1 MTKTSK
7 WIFGILSTLFLVFV
21 VMVFSIMYYVFHDDE
36 NEEVASGSNGTI
48 ALIELKEPIVSSEN
62 TVRLFKK
69 YRANSAVKAIVF
81 RVESP
86 GGGVAASQE
95 IYEEVKKTRDS
106 GKPVVVSMGAMA
118 ASGGYYVSCGANKIV
133 ANPGTITGSI
143 GVISQFMH
151 FNQLLDKIGVS
162 STTIKSGKL
171 KDAGSPMRAPTEED
185 RKYFQEMIDDVYGQF
200 VAVVSNERKLPL
212 DLVKTLADGRVY
224 TGKRAYELG
233 LVDTLGTYEDA
244 IVIAGKLANIKG
256 TPATIREKKKEKIS
270 DMLFGNVKNEV
281 VGLKNE
287 LLNHPL
293 LQYSITQP

>member
-7 WIFGILSTLFLVFV
+7 WVFGIITAIVLAFV
-21 VMVFSIMYYVFHDDE
+21 VMIFSVMFYVFNDDE
-36 NEEVASGSNGTI
+36 NEDVVTGSNGTI

-69 YRANSAVKAIVF
+69 YRENSSVKAIVF

-118 ASGGYYVSCGANKIV
+118 ASGGYYVACGADKIV

-151 FNQLLDKIGVS
+151 FNQLLDKIGVT

-171 KDAGSPMRAPTEED
+171 KDAGSPMRAATED
-185 RKYFQEMIDDVYGQF
+185 DKKYFQEMIDDVYEQF
-200 VAVVSNERKLPL
+200 ITVVSNERKLPL
-212 DLVKTLADGRVY
+212 DVVRKLADGRVY
-224 TGKRAYELG
+224 TGKKAYEVG
-233 LVDTLGTYEDA
+233 LIDTLGTYEDA
-244 IVIAGKLANIKG
+244 IGIAAAMADITG
-256 TPATIREKKKEKIS
+256 TPATIREKKKEKLS
-270 DMLFGNVKNEV
+270 DILFGNVKNEV
-281 VGLKNE
+281 AGLKNE

>member
-7 WIFGILSTLFLVFV
+7 WIFCILSALFLVFV
-21 VMVFSIMYYVFHDDE
+21 VVVFSIMYYLFRDDE
-36 NEEVASGSNGTI
+36 NEDVVSGSNGTI

-69 YRANSAVKAIVF
+69 YRENSSVKAIVF

-95 IYEEVKKTRDS
+95 IYEEVKKTRDG

-143 GVISQFMH
+143 GVISQFIH
-151 FNQLLDKIGVS
+151 YNQLLDKIGVS

-171 KDAGSPMRAPTEED
+171 KDAGSPMRAATEED
-185 RKYFQEMIDDVYGQF
+185 KKYFQEMIDDVYGQF
-200 VAVVSNERKLPL
+200 VGVVARERKLPL
-212 DLVKTLADGRVY
+212 DEVKKLADGRVY
-224 TGKRAYELG
+224 TGKRAYELH
-233 LVDTLGTYEDA
+233 LIDTLGTYEDA
-244 IVIAGKLANIKG
+244 IVIAGRLANIKG
-256 TPATIREKKKEKIS
+256 TPATIREKKKEKLS
-270 DMLFGNVKNEV
+270 DILFGNVKNEV

-287 LLNHPL
+287 LLNNPL
-293 LQYSITQP
+293 LQYSVSQP

>member
-7 WIFGILSTLFLVFV
+7 WIFGILSALFLVFV
-21 VMVFSIMYYVFHDDE
+21 VVMFSIMYYIFHDDE
-36 NEEVASGSNGTI
+36 NEDVVSGTNGTI

-69 YRANSAVKAIVF
+69 YRQNSAVKAIVF

-95 IYEEVKKTRDS
+95 IYEEVKKTRDG

-143 GVISQFMH
+143 GVISQFIH

-171 KDAGSPMRAPTEED
+171 KDAGSPMRAATEED
-185 RKYFQEMIDDVYGQF
+185 KKYFQEMIDDVYGQF
-200 VAVVSNERKLPL
+200 VGVVARERKLPV
-212 DLVKTLADGRVY
+212 DEVKKLADGRVY

-233 LVDTLGTYEDA
+233 LIDTLGTYEDA
-244 IVIAGKLANIKG
+244 IVIAGALANIKG
-256 TPATIREKKKEKIS
+256 TPATIREKKKEKLS
-270 DMLFGNVKNEV
+270 DILFGNVKNEV

-287 LLNHPL
+287 LLNNPL
-293 LQYSITQP
+293 LQYSVAQP

>member
-1 MTKTSK
+1 MTTTSK
-7 WIFGILSTLFLVFV
+7 WIFGILSALFLVFV
-21 VMVFSIMYYVFHDDE
+21 IVMFSIMYYIFHDDE

-69 YRANSAVKAIVF
+69 YRENSAVKAIVF

-95 IYEEVKKTRDS
+95 IYEEVKKTRNS

-143 GVISQFMH
+143 GVISQFIH
-151 FNQLLDKIGVS
+151 YNQLLAKIGVS

-185 RKYFQEMIDDVYGQF
+185 KKYFQEMIDDVYGQF
-200 VAVVSNERKLPL
+200 VAVVSSERKLPL

-256 TPATIREKKKEKIS
+256 MPATIREKKKEKIS

>member
-1 MTKTSK
+1 VTKTSK
-7 WIFGILSTLFLVFV
+7 WIFGIITAVLLAFV
-21 VMVFSIMYYVFHDDE
+21 VMLFSVMFYLFSNEE
-36 NEEVASGSNGTI
+36 NEDVVTGSNGTI

-69 YRANSAVKAIVF
+69 YRENTSVKAIVF

-118 ASGGYYVSCGANKIV
+118 ASGGYYVACGGNRIV

-151 FNQLLDKIGVS
+151 FNQLLDKIGVT

-171 KDAGSPMRAPTEED
+171 KDAGSPMRAANEED
-185 RKYFQEMIDDVYGQF
+185 KKYFQEMIDDVYEQF
-200 VAVVSNERKLPL
+200 ITVVANERKLPM
-212 DLVKTLADGRVY
+212 DVVRKLADGRVY
-224 TGKRAYELG
+224 TGKKAYEVG
-233 LVDTLGTYEDA
+233 LIDTLGTYEDA
-244 IVIAGKLANIKG
+244 IGIAAEMANITG
-256 TPATIREKKKEKIS
+256 TPATIREKKKEKLS
-270 DMLFGNVKNEV
+270 DILFGNVKNEV
-281 VGLKNE
+281 AGLKNE

>member
-1 MTKTSK
+1 VTKTSK
-7 WIFGILSTLFLVFV
+7 WIFGILSALFLVFV
-21 VMVFSIMYYVFHDDE
+21 VVMFSIMYYIFHDDE
-36 NEEVASGSNGTI
+36 NEDVVSGTNGTI

-69 YRANSAVKAIVF
+69 YRQNSAVKAIVF

-95 IYEEVKKTRDS
+95 IYEEVKKTRDG

-143 GVISQFMH
+143 GVISQFIH

-171 KDAGSPMRAPTEED
+171 KDAGSPMRAATEED
-185 RKYFQEMIDDVYGQF
+185 KKYFQEMIDDVYGQF
-200 VAVVSNERKLPL
+200 VGVVARERKLPV
-212 DLVKTLADGRVY
+212 DEVKKLADGRVY

-233 LVDTLGTYEDA
+233 LIDTLGTYEDA
-244 IVIAGKLANIKG
+244 IVIAGALANIKG
-256 TPATIREKKKEKIS
+256 TPATIREKKKEKLS
-270 DMLFGNVKNEV
+270 DILFGNVKNEV

-287 LLNHPL
+287 LLNNPL
-293 LQYSITQP
+293 LQYSVAQP